1 MSSTASFPQ
10 ISHTN
15 SREVQLDFFRGLA
28 LCIIFIAHIPDNWL
42 ANYTYGRFGFSDS
55 AELFIFVS
63 GYTAARAFGRTF
75 TQLGFWVGTI
85 RVLHRC
91 WQLYI
96 AHLALFFLLAAICA
110 AGNKLHYIDYIG
122 RLNLYFFFERTP
134 EAIVGLF
141 SLSYVPNYFDILPM
155 YIVIL
160 ACVPLMMLLARL
172 HLILVPVMCLS
183 IYLGMWWFNWALPAE
198 IDSDR
203 PWFFNPFGWQLL
215 FFTGFLLGA
224 GWMQAPRSSHVLA
237 LICLLFILL
246 SIPLSN
252 FPIYSQSIW
261 LNNLRLNI
269 DPLVIKTNF
278 GILRWIHFLALAG
291 LTQYLLLYWQSFFHT
306 RFAQYT
312 AKIGQ
317 QGLAL
322 FLCSMILSYVAGM
335 IMDYTGRHILDTI
348 LINMFGLYCLWIL
361 AYMIGWFKTVPWKNK
376 TVMCLN

>member
-1 MSSTASFPQ
+1 MSLISTSSPHSTITQ
-10 ISHTN
+10 
-15 SREVQLDFFRGLA
+15 RELKLDFFRGLA
-28 LCIIFIAHIPDNWL
+28 LCIIFVAHIPDNWL
-42 ANYTYGRFGFSDS
+42 ANYTHGRFGFSDS

-75 TQLGFWVGTI
+75 SQLGFWVGTV

-110 AGNKLHYIDYIG
+110 AGNKLQYIDYIG
-122 RLNLYFFFERTP
+122 RLNIYFFFEHTP

-155 YIVIL
+155 YIAIL
-160 ACVPLMMLLARL
+160 ASVPLIMLLARVRPV
-172 HLILVPVMCLS
+172 LVPIACLG
-183 IYLGMWWFNWALPAE
+183 IYLGMWWFNLALPAE

-215 FFTGFLLGA
+215 FFTGFMLGA
-224 GWMQAPRSSHVLA
+224 GWIKSPHLTSVLA
-237 LICLLFILL
+237 FVCLLFILL

-252 FPIYSQSIW
+252 YPIYSQSEW
-261 LNNLRLNI
+261 LNQLRTNI

-278 GILRWIHFLALAG
+278 GILRWIHFLALTG
-291 LTQYLLLYWQSFFHT
+291 LTLYLLKYWKNFFYT
-306 RFAQYT
+306 LFAQCLI
-312 AKIGQ
+312 KIGQ

-322 FLCSMILSYVAGM
+322 FLCSMILSYLAGM
-335 IMDYTGRHILDTI
+335 LMDYTGRHIIDTVVI
-348 LINMFGLYCLWIL
+348 NGIGIGGLIGI
-361 AYMIGWFKTVPWKNK
+361 AYMVAWFKTVPWKNK
-376 TVMCLN
+376 AVMCFG